1 MKITIL
7 ANCSRCGE
15 QFVLQAKEGDQILR
29 AVDKGKVAFALGDKL
44 VRHRYVRGMHFDDN
58 VYFHIDESEIVSF
71 CQACDAAYWDN
82 FHSAVAKLEAFWHD
96 PIGEGGQE

>member
-1 MKITIL
+1 MKVSIL

-15 QFVLQAKEGDQILR
+15 QFILPAKTGDNILPV
-29 AVDKGKVAFALGDKL
+29 VDKGKVAFTDGAKL
-44 VRHRYVRGMHFDDN
+44 VRHRYVDSIRFDRN
-58 VYFHIDESEIVSF
+58 GYFHGDESEVVSF

-96 PIGEGGQE
+96 PVGEGGQE